1 VQDGS
6 LRPLTLCK
14 DISAFL
20 LLFGPGCL
28 TGPTEVGH
36 FCRRKI
42 YSGIDDPINDLD
54 DLSRQPGMQG
64 VSSNM
69 PLSSSG
75 PSFSHTNADTVSSLN
90 SGHRAHSVLVQS
102 KQCNPMITLESGSKR
117 PGVPHGLDGSE
128 SHKPLT
134 GTLHESEIPETS
146 QQGELWR
153 FKGCNGGEATG
164 LDTSELGKL
173 DRPENKVGSEETIWN
188 SQVASP
194 SSSDQR
200 GQHLGLDSFPI
211 VDSLGNQLSANSTA
225 HLDPCTD
232 NLDTHFPSQGLASW
246 SDGEGASS
254 FIDTTTS
261 ITSGLEISDKA
272 GSYSPA
278 RGECSAR
285 PSCKPSGGDENEG
298 VAQMDSENNGV
309 SLPSSNCSFEEQV
322 APDPLESA
330 VVECS
335 NEEHTND
342 SSSQSNFRVY
352 FKNDTLQTE
361 VTVEGI
367 DQDMLLFDISL
378 GFNETGVRYRPS
390 ICFGL
395 LSCFVIYLIFLA
407 SSVLCNTGHI
417 FFL

>member
-1 VQDGS
+1 
-6 LRPLTLCK
+6 
-14 DISAFL
+14 
-20 LLFGPGCL
+20 
-28 TGPTEVGH
+28 VGH

-69 PLSSSG
+69 PLSSNG

-102 KQCNPMITLESGSKR
+102 KQCNPMVTLESGSKR

-146 QQGELWR
+146 QQGELW

-173 DRPENKVGSEETIWN
+173 DRPEKVGSEETIWN
-188 SQVASP
+188 SQVAIP
-194 SSSDQR
+194 SSFDRR

-211 VDSLGNQLSANSTA
+211 VDSLGNQLSANSSA

-232 NLDTHFPSQGLASW
+232 NLNTHFPSQGLACW
-246 SDGEGASS
+246 LEGEGASS

-272 GSYSPA
+272 GSHSLA
-278 RGECSAR
+278 RGECSAG
-285 PSCKPSGGDENEG
+285 PSCKPSGGDENEV
-298 VAQMDSENNGV
+298 VAQVRDLPEHLGLRTWLEPEILQVCIVMEQESFSE
-309 SLPSSNCSFEEQV
+309 
-322 APDPLESA
+322 
-330 VVECS
+330 
-335 NEEHTND
+335 D
-342 SSSQSNFRVY
+342 SSVSFACQF
-352 FKNDTLQTE
+352 
-361 VTVEGI
+361 
-367 DQDMLLFDISL
+367 
-378 GFNETGVRYRPS
+378 
-390 ICFGL
+390 
-395 LSCFVIYLIFLA
+395 A
-407 SSVLCNTGHI
+407 
-417 FFL
+417 